1 MLVSVCMQE
10 VLEMDVQPY
19 TMTASLK
26 CNRSKNRYIDILA
39 SKPQLAR
46 FREVWYYIHCR

>member
-1 MLVSVCMQE
+1 MVVSGQLVLLQE

-19 TMTASLK
+19 NVTASLK

-39 SKPQLAR
+39 SESILP
-46 FREVWYYIHCR
+46 

>member
-1 MLVSVCMQE
+1 VSSPHLTFAVCSLFWWGPCRCLEATIGKSLV

-26 CNRSKNRYIDILA
+26 
-39 SKPQLAR
+39 
-46 FREVWYYIHCR
+46 